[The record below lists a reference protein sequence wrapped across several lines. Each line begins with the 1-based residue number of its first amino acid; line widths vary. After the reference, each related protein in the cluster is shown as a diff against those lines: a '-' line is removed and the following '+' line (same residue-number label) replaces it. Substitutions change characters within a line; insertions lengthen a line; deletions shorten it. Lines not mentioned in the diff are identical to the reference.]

1 MNIVSHECH
10 SYCEICGKD
19 LSERIKVLEN
29 DLIFFRN
36 KCDEIEEDDYCQAD
50 RLKVLE
56 EAVKDWHK
64 IADQR
69 SEEIIKQFERI
80 KVLEDAL
87 RQVLVHYSHNY
98 GLVL

>member
-19 LSERIKVLEN
+19 LSERIA
-29 DLIFFRN
+29 
-36 KCDEIEEDDYCQAD
+36 Y
-50 RLKVLE
+50 LE
-56 EAVKDWHK
+56 ESVKDWHK

-87 RQVLVHYSHNY
+87 KYYRDRGDRPHIARKALEVKP
-98 GLVL
+98 